1 MPVNTTHREYAKAL
15 PCWQMMNDVCNGEQA
30 VKDKRQLYLPM
41 PNPND
46 TSSENK
52 ERYKQYLQ
60 RAVFLEVTKD
70 TLDKYTGQAFATD
83 PVLTVDDELNY
94 LKYDA
99 DGNGVTIYQV
109 AQQMFIAQMQYGR
122 CGLLVEFSQSL
133 PDLSQ
138 QDVEQFDL
146 TAKIKLYDAFSI
158 VNWQVSNNQLT
169 MLVLKET
176 VEKINDK
183 DPFVS
188 EQKEQYRHLFLD
200 DNGKCAVQVW
210 QEIDR
215 KWQVVGDVLYP
226 TDNKGNEL
234 NFIPFVVV
242 GSDTNSWAVQSVPL
256 ESLAR
261 LNLAHYRNS
270 ADYEDSVFRCG
281 QAQPVLTG
289 VSNDRLRYFEEKG
302 IFIGSATALM
312 LEAGGNFQFV
322 QASANSLASEAME
335 KKYTNMLHL
344 GAKLVEP
351 SSANKTATQAS
362 QDSSVQ
368 NSVASMCIVNLNEAM
383 QRALQMIYRLYNK
396 PFVNV
401 LFKAKQ
407 EFSSPIADSGV
418 LQTLSTLVQAGFAPK
433 SVIYDYLRSHNLI
446 NAELSD
452 DDIAGMIESD
462 LPLGYIDDT
471 KASNTT

>member
-1 MPVNTTHREYAKAL
+1 MPVNTAHREYAQL
-15 PCWQMMNDVCNGEQA
+15 LTCWQMMNDVCNGEQA
-30 VKDKRQLYLPM
+30 VKEKGQLYLPM

-83 PVLTVDDELNY
+83 PVLTVDNELDY
-94 LKYDA
+94 LKYNA
-99 DGNGVTIYQV
+99 DGSGVTIYQI
-109 AQQMFIAQMQYGR
+109 AQQMFISQMQYGR
-122 CGLLVEFSQSL
+122 CGILVEFSQSD
-133 PDLSQ
+133 PELSQ
-138 QDVEQFDL
+138 QVVEQLDL

-158 VNWQVSNNQLT
+158 VNWRTSNNQLS
-169 MLVLKET
+169 MLVLKEI
-176 VEKINDK
+176 VEQISDK

-188 EQKEQYRHLFLD
+188 EQKEQYRHLYLD
-200 DNGKCAVQVW
+200 DNGKCAVEVW

-215 KWQVVGDVLYP
+215 KWRVAGDVLYP
-226 TDNKGNEL
+226 TDNNGNQL
-234 NFIPFVVV
+234 DFIPFVVV
-242 GSDTNSWAVQSVPL
+242 GSDTNSWAIQSIPL

-289 VSNDRLRYFEEKG
+289 VSNDRLRYFEQKG
-302 IFIGSATALM
+302 VFIGSATALM
-312 LEAGGNFQFV
+312 LEQGGSFQFV
-322 QASANSLASEAME
+322 QASANSLASEAMD

-362 QDSSVQ
+362 QDNSVQ

-383 QRALQMIYRLYNK
+383 QRALQIIYRLYNK
-396 PFVNV
+396 PFENV
-401 LFKAKQ
+401 LFKTKQ
-407 EFSSPIADSGV
+407 EFDNPIADSST
-418 LQTLSTLVQAGFAPK
+418 LQTLSALVQAGFAPK

-452 DDIAGMIESD
+452 DDIAGMIEGD
-462 LPLGYIDDT
+462 LPLGYINDT
-471 KASNTT
+471 QTSHTT